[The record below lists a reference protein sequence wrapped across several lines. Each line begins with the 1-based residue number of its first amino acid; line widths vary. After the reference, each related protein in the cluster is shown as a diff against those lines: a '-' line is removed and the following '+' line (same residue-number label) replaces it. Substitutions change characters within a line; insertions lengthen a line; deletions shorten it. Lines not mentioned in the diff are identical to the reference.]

1 MQFRTLTDRLHFGR
15 TTHFE
20 PIVSEETTD
29 VAEKQPESKRQVL
42 NFGYEE
48 YFFVDAYDEEKKDW
62 DSKKSL
68 ELEKE
73 FFPIAIEKISKYGN
87 NLYTEHQPDPEKT
100 PGLAEAYADWSAYH
114 GCADEFEGVYYDAF
128 ISYFEDDTYH
138 YRLNIGMLLLTTDV
152 EEATQELRKHGFTG
166 ISHWGE
172 PCLDTEW
179 RAKECNIKDG
189 DFLFQRFE
197 GQIVSKTRI
206 PTEQKVIESLRAIKP
221 LYRKSIGNW
230 RVREEV
236 ETIMHRQR
244 KAAGWDNKV
253 VRCYACGERHL
264 NYIPKPCF
272 VALNSQITDLSKS
285 IKALTD
291 NL

>member
-1 MQFRTLTDRLHFGR
+1 M
-15 TTHFE
+15 
-20 PIVSEETTD
+20 SEETTD
-29 VAEKQPESKRQVL
+29 VADKQPESKRQVL

-48 YFFVDAYDEEKKDW
+48 YFFADAYDKERKDW
-62 DSKKSL
+62 DWEKAK

-73 FFPIAIEKISKYGN
+73 FFPIAVKKTSKYGN
-87 NLYTEHQPDPEKT
+87 KEYIENQPDPEKT
-100 PGLAEAYADWSAYH
+100 PGLAEAYADWSSYH

-152 EEATQELRKHGFTG
+152 EEATQELRKHGFTD
-166 ISHWGE
+166 IYQWGE

-179 RAKECNIKDG
+179 YVKDTNIKDG

-197 GQIVSKTRI
+197 GQIVSRTRI
-206 PTEQKVIESLRAIKP
+206 PTEQKVIDSLRAIKP
-221 LYRKSIGNW
+221 IYQKSKENW
-230 RVREEV
+230 RLREEV

-244 KAAGWDNKV
+244 KAAGWDNRV
-253 VRCYACGERHL
+253 VMCYACGKRHL

-272 VALNSQITDLSKS
+272 VALNRQITDLSKS